1 IALGQASGP
10 TRSVIES
17 EAGQGSPRAR
27 RRGDLFGIHRSD
39 KAVAQAARI
48 GAQVAVSDFFEV
60 RPGARISSALTLP
73 LEFDAIIA
81 NPTYIRQELL
91 GEHKSRINR
100 LFGRGMNLKGADA
113 GPSHRRVSSSGSR
126 AALGGRV
133 PDQIYIPEW
142 SGRSDIY
149 VYFFAHAAAF
159 LK

>member
-1 IALGQASGP
+1 LLAAFAIRRTGDVALDPSCGDGRLLDAARDAKIALGQASGP

-27 RRGDLFGIHRSD
+27 RRGDLFGIDRSD

-60 RPGARISSALTLP
+60 RPGARISGALTLP
-73 LEFDAIIA
+73 LEFDAIIG
-81 NPTYIRQELL
+81 NPPYIRQELL

-113 GPSHRRVSSSGSR
+113 GPSHRR
-126 AALGGRV
+126 
-133 PDQIYIPEW
+133 
-142 SGRSDIY
+142 
-149 VYFFAHAAAF
+149 
-159 LK
+159 